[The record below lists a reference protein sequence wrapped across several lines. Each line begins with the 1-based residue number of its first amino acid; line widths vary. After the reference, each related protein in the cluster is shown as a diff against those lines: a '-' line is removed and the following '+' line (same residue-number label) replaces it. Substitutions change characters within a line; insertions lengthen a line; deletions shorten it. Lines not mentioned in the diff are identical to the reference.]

1 MTCVCKCME
10 VAYVTE
16 GNLEKLCQVIGVI
29 HYIIHPW
36 CSGVLGLDLTCLGWG
51 CLLLELVREERR
63 TWSTLTSS
71 NTGAVSSVCIWEGEG
86 WCCRKTTAV
95 NGEPGSVSL
104 NIPNLK
110 KSVCCLQKLKCY
122 VFCQSGVKFL
132 LAPRSKSAFLNW
144 MTSKE
149 THINTYEYS
158 GMLYNMI
165 KASIYRLFTKCGFNI
180 KF

>member
-1 MTCVCKCME
+1 MQMYGSCLRYRRQPRETVPGHRRDPLYNSSLMFRR
-10 VAYVTE
+10 
-16 GNLEKLCQVIGVI
+16 IRSR
-29 HYIIHPW
+29 P
-36 CSGVLGLDLTCLGWG
+36 DMCLGWG

-149 THINTYEYS
+149 THINSYEYS